1 MFCHP
6 WQNYE
11 VGRTAGRQG
20 IPGIY
25 FKYDLDAI
33 AVHVREKRRPI
44 GQFLISMCGIVGGIF
59 ATTGM
64 LHGFGTA
71 MVAKK
76 AD

>member
-1 MFCHP
+1 M
-6 WQNYE
+6 
-11 VGRTAGRQG
+11 GRTAQKQG

-33 AVHVREKRRPI
+33 AVHVHEKRRPL
-44 GQFLISMCGIVGGIF
+44 GQFFISLCGIVGGIF

-64 LHGFGTA
+64 IHGVGTA

-76 AD
+76 TE